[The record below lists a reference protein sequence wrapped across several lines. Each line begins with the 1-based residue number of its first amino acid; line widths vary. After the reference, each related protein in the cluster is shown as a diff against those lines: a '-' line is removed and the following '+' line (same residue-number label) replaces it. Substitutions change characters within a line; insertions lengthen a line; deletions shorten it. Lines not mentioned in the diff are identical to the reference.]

1 MTVFV
6 QFHLLTPY
14 PPSNPNR
21 DDQGRPKQASLGGH
35 PRLRLSSQSLKRA
48 VRETAWFAEGLAD
61 HTGKRTKRPARWLLD
76 QEGIEGRDDAALAK
90 VLREITEA
98 FGKIDEEKTK
108 AEGIPVLTTLTFFS
122 MPELYRMASL
132 CRDAL
137 AGTKLPKRGEIA
149 QGVFQVVDGG
159 IDVAM
164 FGRMLAGEKA
174 GEKEALKVK
183 QFEREAAVQ
192 VAHAF
197 TTHRA
202 LAEDDYYTAVDDLNK
217 RDDTGAGHLDTAG
230 FGSGVYYLYAC
241 VNVDLL
247 VKNLG
252 GDTEARALAA
262 RGLEALARA
271 LATATPKG
279 KQNSHAHHP
288 LARHIRAELGTRQP
302 RDLSGAFFHP
312 VNLRLAELKSNDLM
326 RASVA
331 ALEEMA
337 GKLERAYGPAAD
349 AVAVLDV
356 DREQGSL
363 DAIARFAAQAVDLL
377 APADA

>member
-48 VRETAWFAEGLAD
+48 VRETAYFLQDLAG
-61 HTGKRTKRPARWLLD
+61 HRGTRTKRIAEEVEKRLTAQGTPAENARAAAATVAGLFSKLEGAKDGKPPLATTLAFVSPEEWWLAHD
-76 QEGIEGRDDAALAK
+76 LADRL
-90 VLREITEA
+90 VAGE
-98 FGKIDEEKTK
+98 KIDEK
-108 AEGIPVLTTLTFFS
+108 ALKKQVL
-122 MPELYRMASL
+122 RRA
-132 CRDAL
+132 DGA
-137 AGTKLPKRGEIA
+137 
-149 QGVFQVVDGG
+149 VD
-159 IDVAM
+159 IAM
-164 FGRMLAGEKA
+164 FGRMLADDPD
-174 GEKEALKVK
+174 
-183 QFEREAAVQ
+183 FNREAAVQ

-202 LAEDDYYTAVDDLNK
+202 LAEDDWYSAVDDLK
-217 RDDTGAGHLDTAG
+217 TREEDAGAGHIGEAG

-247 VKNLG
+247 VENLG

-288 LARHIRAELGTRQP
+288 LARHIRAEVGTRQP

-326 RASVA
+326 RASVI

-337 GKLERAYGPAAD
+337 GKLDRAYGPAAD